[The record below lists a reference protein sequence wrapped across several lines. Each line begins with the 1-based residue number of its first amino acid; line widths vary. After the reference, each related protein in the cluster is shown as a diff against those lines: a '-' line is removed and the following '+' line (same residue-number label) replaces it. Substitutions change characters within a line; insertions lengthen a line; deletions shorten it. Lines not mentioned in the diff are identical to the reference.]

1 MRREKKIVIVAGPNG
16 AGKTTFALEFLPREA
31 NCPAFIN
38 ADLIAAGLSPFKP
51 EAAAIRAGRLL
62 LAEIAGKV
70 ARDEGFA
77 FETTLSGRSYARS
90 IPRWRSSGYHVK
102 IFFLSLSGPE
112 IAIARVAAR
121 VAQGGHNVPESAI
134 RRRFVT
140 GLNNFYGIYRDLA
153 DAWALYDNSGPVPL
167 LLEWN
172 ENR

>member
-1 MRREKKIVIVAGPNG
+1 M
-16 AGKTTFALEFLPREA
+16 
-31 NCPAFIN
+31 
-38 ADLIAAGLSPFKP
+38 
-51 EAAAIRAGRLL
+51 
-62 LAEIAGKV
+62 
-70 ARDEGFA
+70 
-77 FETTLSGRSYARS
+77 
-90 IPRWRSSGYHVK
+90 K